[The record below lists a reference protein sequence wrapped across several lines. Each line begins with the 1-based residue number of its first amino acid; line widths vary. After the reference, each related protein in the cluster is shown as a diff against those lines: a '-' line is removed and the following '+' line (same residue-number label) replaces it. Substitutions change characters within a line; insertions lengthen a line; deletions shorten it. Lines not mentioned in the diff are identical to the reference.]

1 MIKDSLQVREFF
13 ICFIEK
19 RIVYLL
25 CIKNKT
31 MKQYIN
37 PLLRVA
43 TVGLLL
49 YVIYNQSE
57 SIKELKAAHAPL
69 QFQCDSLKSEIFV
82 KDIDIQRYGIIIDRA
97 NEDPRCRRVLNKIF
111 NETE

>member
-43 TVGLLL
+43 TVGMLL

-57 SIKELKAAHAPL
+57 NIKTLKATNASI
-69 QFQCDSLKSEIFV
+69 QYECDSLRSENFV
-82 KDIDIQRYGIIIDRA
+82 KDIDLQRFDIIIDRA
-97 NEDPRCRRVLNKIF
+97 NEDPRCNKVLNKLF

>member
-1 MIKDSLQVREFF
+1 
-13 ICFIEK
+13 
-19 RIVYLL
+19 
-25 CIKNKT
+25 

-43 TVGLLL
+43 TVGMLL

-57 SIKELKAAHAPL
+57 NIKELKANNASI
-69 QFQCDSLKSEIFV
+69 QYQCDSLKSEIFV

-97 NEDPRCRRVLNKIF
+97 NEDPRCSKVLNKLF

>member
-31 MKQYIN
+31 MKEYIN

-57 SIKELKAAHAPL
+57 SIKELKATNTTI
-69 QFQCDSLKSEIFV
+69 QFKCDSLESENFT
-82 KDIDIQRYGIIIDRA
+82 KDINLQRFDIIIDRA
-97 NEDPRCRRVLNKIF
+97 NEDPKCSKVLNKLF

>member
-1 MIKDSLQVREFF
+1 
-13 ICFIEK
+13 
-19 RIVYLL
+19 
-25 CIKNKT
+25 

-49 YVIYNQSE
+49 YVIYNQSK
-57 SIKELKAAHAPL
+57 SIKELKATNAYA
-69 QFQCDSLKSEIFV
+69 QYQCDSLRSEIFA
-82 KDIDIQRYGIIIDRA
+82 KTIDLQRFDNVIERA
-97 NEDPRCRRVLNKIF
+97 IEDAKCSGVINKIM

>member
-1 MIKDSLQVREFF
+1 
-13 ICFIEK
+13 
-19 RIVYLL
+19 
-25 CIKNKT
+25 

-43 TVGLLL
+43 TVAMLL

-57 SIKELKAAHAPL
+57 NIKTLKTSNASI
-69 QFQCDSLKSEIFV
+69 QYQCDSLKSEIFV

-97 NEDPRCRRVLNKIF
+97 NEDPRCNKVLDKLF